1 MNQVKTVALLG
12 LLSGLLIA
20 ISYSVLGGAT
30 GAIAGI
36 ALAAITNLGAWYFS
50 DRIALAAYRAQP
62 VSVQQAPGLHQM
74 VTRLAQRAGIPKP
87 EIYIIPGAAANAF
100 ATGRDPNHA
109 AIAVTEGIV
118 SLLPADELEGV
129 IAHEL
134 SHILHRDTL
143 TQAVAATIAGA
154 ISFLAQMLSYA
165 MWFGGLSRD
174 DNGPHP
180 LALLG
185 TIILAPIAATVL
197 QLGIS
202 RTREFSADAGAAKLT
217 GNPQALARALKR
229 LETSARRRPMG
240 GNPAFEPLMIV
251 NAVPKQ
257 FLSGL
262 FSTHPSTEERV
273 ERLLGMAIAPSRV
286 FNL

>member
-30 GAIAGI
+30 GAIAGM

-62 VSVQQAPGLHQM
+62 ISSHQAPELHQM
-74 VTRLAQRAGIPKP
+74 VARLAQRAGIPQP
-87 EIYIIPGAAANAF
+87 QIYVIPGAAANAF

-118 SLLPADELEGV
+118 NLLPADELEGV

-134 SHILHRDTL
+134 SHILNRDTL

-165 MWFGGLSRD
+165 MWFGGFSRD
-174 DNGPHP
+174 ENGPNP

-185 TIILAPIAATVL
+185 TVILAPIAATVL
-197 QLGIS
+197 QLGLS

-229 LETSARRRPMG
+229 LAASAQRRPMA

-251 NAVPKQ
+251 NAVPKR
-257 FLSGL
+257 FLSNL

-273 ERLLGMAIAPSRV
+273 ERLLGMAITPSRAYG
-286 FNL
+286 L